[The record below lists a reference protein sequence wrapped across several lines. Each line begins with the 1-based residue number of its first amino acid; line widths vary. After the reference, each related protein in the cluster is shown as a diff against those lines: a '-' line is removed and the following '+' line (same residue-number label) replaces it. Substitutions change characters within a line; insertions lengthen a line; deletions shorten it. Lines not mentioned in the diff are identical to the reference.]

1 MVSEPEPFA
10 EGSPSLVTDV
20 SGATWTPLFRRKCS
34 FDPGYFFK
42 VMNNLILNPNINSSW
57 LFRADILLERDGTQ
71 ALSQDIEGEVDAT
84 SPIPVPI
91 LVQFTG
97 FRLDKLLVRRLIPR
111 NPQRDPPLDQT
122 CLIYHSN
129 ETGEME
135 TSSSMVVYKPHV
147 SSHSDVPFY
156 HPKVSAVAFLH
167 EWDAK
172 SGEGTVS
179 IHYNF
184 FDDYSSSPKL
194 VRTALHLLSTLHKHG
209 EGAKE
214 GYVKRVQHDTVI
226 PQATVQSTYTRL
238 KKKYARKLIEGW
250 VEVTDPTKHCFE
262 DLGIAA
268 FLIELWA
275 QMYRDSHFP
284 GFVDIGCGNGLLVHI
299 LRQEGY
305 LGWGFDARRRKSW
318 DNFTDRIDP
327 TSEKNT
333 GQSLRQLVLLPSV
346 LQDQSQQYDELAQ
359 QVHDGMFPQ
368 GTFIISNHADEL
380 TPWTPVLAAISDCP
394 FIMIPCCSHDLSG
407 ARFRAA
413 APKDKGKST
422 SAYSSLVEWVKQI
435 AYDCG
440 WNVETEMLRIPSTR
454 NTGIIGRH
462 RPQESRL
469 TDIMSYGK
477 KDEDADLGLVKVDR
491 TQVFQEAR
499 LFNSSPIQPRRCRIL
514 LTKIA
519 LLLYTGEKF
528 PTNEATTLFFGISK
542 LFQNKDAS
550 LRQMVHLVIKELANS
565 AEDIIMVTSTIM
577 KDTGGSTDAIYR
589 PNAIRALCRI
599 IDATTVQSI
608 ERVMKTAI
616 VDKNPSVSSAALVSS
631 YHLLPIAKDVVRR
644 WQSETQEAAASTK
657 SSGGFSL
664 GFSSSSGSL
673 PVNNS
678 TMTQYHAIGLLYQ
691 MRSHDRMALVK
702 MVQQF
707 GAAGAVKS
715 PAAIVMLVRLAA
727 QLAEED
733 QSLRKPMMQLLDGW
747 LRHKSEMV
755 NFEAAKAICD
765 MRDVTDAEV
774 TQAVHVLQLF
784 LSSPR
789 AVTKFAALRILHNF
803 ASFKPNAVNVCNPD
817 IEALISNANRSI
829 ATFAIT
835 TLLKTGNEASV
846 DRLMKQISSFM
857 SEITDEFKITIVE
870 AIRTLCLKFPSKQAG
885 MLAFLSG
892 ILRDEG
898 GYEFKRAVVE
908 SMFDLIKFVPDS
920 KEDALAH
927 LCEFIE
933 DCEFTKLAV
942 RILHL
947 LGLEGPKTSQP
958 TKYIRYIYNRV
969 VLENAIVRAAAV
981 TALAKFGVG
990 QKDPEVKRSV
1000 DVLLTRCLDDV
1011 DDEVRDRA
1019 ALNLRL
1025 MHEED
1030 DLGERFIKNENMF
1043 SLQYFEHQLV
1053 TYVTSDDKSAFDIP
1067 FDISKIPVVTR
1078 EQADAEDRT
1087 KKLTASTPS
1096 LKPPKT
1102 GPSKAPSTGAE
1113 AQASAAAAAQ
1123 KYAQELMSI
1132 SYMKEFGG
1140 LLKSSSVV
1148 ELTEAETEYV
1158 VTLVKHIFKEHIVL
1172 QYEIKNTLPSTVL
1185 ENVTVVATPSD
1196 EEELEEVF
1204 IIPAEKLETDE
1215 PGKVYVAFK
1224 KTGGEGSMPT
1234 SSFSNVLKFTSK
1246 EIDPTTN
1253 EPEETGYD
1261 DEYEVA
1267 EFDLAGSDYV
1277 IPAFAGNF
1285 NHIWEQV
1292 GAAGEEAEETLQLSS
1307 MKSIA
1312 GMYLLS
1318 RDLVL
1323 RQPTDVMGSDATEQL
1338 AKALSLQ
1345 PLEGTDVPISQ
1356 TTHQLKL
1363 LGKTVNG
1370 GRVVANIRMAYSSKS
1385 GVTTK
1390 ITVRSEEENVAA
1402 LIVASVA

>member
-1 MVSEPEPFA
+1 
-10 EGSPSLVTDV
+10 
-20 SGATWTPLFRRKCS
+20 
-34 FDPGYFFK
+34 
-42 VMNNLILNPNINSSW
+42 MN
-57 LFRADILLERDGTQ
+57 
-71 ALSQDIEGEVDAT
+71 
-84 SPIPVPI
+84 
-91 LVQFTG
+91 
-97 FRLDKLLVRRLIPR
+97 
-111 NPQRDPPLDQT
+111 
-122 CLIYHSN
+122 
-129 ETGEME
+129 
-135 TSSSMVVYKPHV
+135 
-147 SSHSDVPFY
+147 
-156 HPKVSAVAFLH
+156 
-167 EWDAK
+167 
-172 SGEGTVS
+172 
-179 IHYNF
+179 
-184 FDDYSSSPKL
+184 
-194 VRTALHLLSTLHKHG
+194 
-209 EGAKE
+209 
-214 GYVKRVQHDTVI
+214 
-226 PQATVQSTYTRL
+226 
-238 KKKYARKLIEGW
+238 
-250 VEVTDPTKHCFE
+250 
-262 DLGIAA
+262 
-268 FLIELWA
+268 
-275 QMYRDSHFP
+275 
-284 GFVDIGCGNGLLVHI
+284 
-299 LRQEGY
+299 
-305 LGWGFDARRRKSW
+305 
-318 DNFTDRIDP
+318 
-327 TSEKNT
+327 
-333 GQSLRQLVLLPSV
+333 
-346 LQDQSQQYDELAQ
+346 
-359 QVHDGMFPQ
+359 
-368 GTFIISNHADEL
+368 
-380 TPWTPVLAAISDCP
+380 
-394 FIMIPCCSHDLSG
+394 
-407 ARFRAA
+407 
-413 APKDKGKST
+413 
-422 SAYSSLVEWVKQI
+422 
-435 AYDCG
+435 
-440 WNVETEMLRIPSTR
+440 
-454 NTGIIGRH
+454 
-462 RPQESRL
+462 
-469 TDIMSYGK
+469 YGK
-477 KDEDADLGLVKVDR
+477 KDEDADTGLVKIDR

-519 LLLYTGEKF
+519 LLLYTGERF

-550 LRQMVHLVIKELANS
+550 LRQMVHLVIKELASS

-577 KDTGGSTDAIYR
+577 KDTGGSTDVIYR

-644 WQSETQEAAASTK
+644 WQSETQEAAASVK

-664 GFSSSSGSL
+664 GFSSSSGNL

-691 MRSHDRMALVK
+691 MRMHDRMALVK

-707 GAAGAVKS
+707 GAAGAVKN

-733 QSLRKPMMQLLDGW
+733 PQLRKPMMTLLDGW

-774 TQAVHVLQLF
+774 SQAVHVLQLF
-784 LSSPR
+784 LTSPR

-817 IEALISNANRSI
+817 IELLISNGNRSI

-846 DRLMKQISSFM
+846 DRLMKQISGFM

-885 MLAFLSG
+885 MLQFLSG

-958 TKYIRYIYNRV
+958 TKYVRYIYNRV

-1000 DVLLTRCLDDV
+1000 EVLLTRCLDDV

-1019 ALNLRL
+1019 ALNLSL
-1025 MHEED
+1025 MKEED
-1030 DLGERFIKNENMF
+1030 ELATRFVKNDTMF
-1043 SLQYFEHQLV
+1043 ALPYFEHQLV
-1053 TYVTSDDKSAFDIP
+1053 AYVTSDDKSAFETP

-1087 KKLTASTPS
+1087 KKLTATTPS
-1096 LKPPKT
+1096 LKPPKV
-1102 GPSKAPSTGAE
+1102 GPSKVPATGAE
-1113 AQASAAAAAQ
+1113 AAASASAAAQ
-1123 KYAQELMSI
+1123 KHAQELLQIPEMA
-1132 SYMKEFGG
+1132 EFGSV
-1140 LLKSSSVV
+1140 LKSSPLV

-1158 VTLVKHIFKEHIVL
+1158 VSVVKHIFKDHIVL
-1172 QYEIKNTLPSTVL
+1172 QYEVKNTLPSTVL
-1185 ENVTVVATPSD
+1185 ENVSVVATPSD
-1196 EEELEEVF
+1196 DEELEEVF
-1204 IIPAEKLETDE
+1204 IIQAEKLGTDV

-1224 KTGGEGSMPT
+1224 KINGEGSLPIST
-1234 SSFSNVLKFTSK
+1234 FSNVLKFTSK

-1253 EPEETGYD
+1253 EPEEVGYD

-1267 EFDLAGSDYV
+1267 EFDLSGSDYV

-1285 NHIWEQV
+1285 AHIWEQV
-1292 GAAGEEAEETLQLSS
+1292 GASGEEAEETLQLSGV
-1307 MKSIA
+1307 KSIA
-1312 GMYLLS
+1312 
-1318 RDLVL
+1318 
-1323 RQPTDVMGSDATEQL
+1323 DATEQL
-1338 AKALSLQ
+1338 AKTLSLQ
-1345 PLEGTDVPISQ
+1345 PLEGTDVPVNQ
-1356 TTHQLKL
+1356 TTHTLKL

-1370 GRVVANIRMAYSSKS
+1370 GRVVANVRMAFSAKS

-1390 ITVRSEEENVAA
+1390 ITVRSEEEGVAT
-1402 LIVASVA
+1402 LVVASVAE

>member
-1 MVSEPEPFA
+1 
-10 EGSPSLVTDV
+10 
-20 SGATWTPLFRRKCS
+20 
-34 FDPGYFFK
+34 
-42 VMNNLILNPNINSSW
+42 
-57 LFRADILLERDGTQ
+57 
-71 ALSQDIEGEVDAT
+71 
-84 SPIPVPI
+84 
-91 LVQFTG
+91 
-97 FRLDKLLVRRLIPR
+97 
-111 NPQRDPPLDQT
+111 
-122 CLIYHSN
+122 
-129 ETGEME
+129 
-135 TSSSMVVYKPHV
+135 
-147 SSHSDVPFY
+147 
-156 HPKVSAVAFLH
+156 
-167 EWDAK
+167 
-172 SGEGTVS
+172 
-179 IHYNF
+179 
-184 FDDYSSSPKL
+184 
-194 VRTALHLLSTLHKHG
+194 
-209 EGAKE
+209 
-214 GYVKRVQHDTVI
+214 
-226 PQATVQSTYTRL
+226 
-238 KKKYARKLIEGW
+238 
-250 VEVTDPTKHCFE
+250 
-262 DLGIAA
+262 
-268 FLIELWA
+268 
-275 QMYRDSHFP
+275 
-284 GFVDIGCGNGLLVHI
+284 
-299 LRQEGY
+299 
-305 LGWGFDARRRKSW
+305 
-318 DNFTDRIDP
+318 
-327 TSEKNT
+327 
-333 GQSLRQLVLLPSV
+333 
-346 LQDQSQQYDELAQ
+346 
-359 QVHDGMFPQ
+359 
-368 GTFIISNHADEL
+368 
-380 TPWTPVLAAISDCP
+380 
-394 FIMIPCCSHDLSG
+394 
-407 ARFRAA
+407 
-413 APKDKGKST
+413 
-422 SAYSSLVEWVKQI
+422 
-435 AYDCG
+435 
-440 WNVETEMLRIPSTR
+440 
-454 NTGIIGRH
+454 
-462 RPQESRL
+462 
-469 TDIMSYGK
+469 MSYGK

-491 TQVFQEAR
+491 VQVFQEAHRVVIAAR

-519 LLLYTGEKF
+519 LLLYTGERF
-528 PTNEATTLFFGISK
+528 PTREATDLFFGISK

-550 LRQMVHLVIKELANS
+550 LRQMVHLVIKEIASS

-631 YHLLPIAKDVVRR
+631 YHLLPVAKDVVRR

-664 GFSSSSGSL
+664 GFSSSSGAL
-673 PVNNS
+673 PTNNS

-707 GAAGAVKS
+707 SQPGTIKS
-715 PAAIVMLVRLAA
+715 PAATVMLVRLAA

-733 QSLRKPMMQLLDGW
+733 PSLRKPMMTLLDGW

-765 MRDVTDAEV
+765 MRDVTDSEV

-803 ASFKPNAVNVCNPD
+803 ASFKPQAVNVCNPD
-817 IEALISNANRSI
+817 IELLISNSNRSI

-846 DRLMKQISSFM
+846 DRLMKQISGFM

-908 SMFDLIKFVPDS
+908 SMFDLIKFVPES

-1000 DVLLTRCLDDV
+1000 NVLLTRCLDDV

-1030 DLGERFIKNENMF
+1030 ETAERFIKNENMF
-1043 SLQYFEHQLV
+1043 SLPYFEHQLV
-1053 TYVTSDDKSAFDIP
+1053 MYVTSDDKSTFDAS
-1067 FDISKIPVVTR
+1067 FDISSIPIVTR

-1096 LKPPKT
+1096 LKPPKA
-1102 GPSKAPSTGAE
+1102 GPTKAAATGAE
-1113 AQASAAAAAQ
+1113 AQASAAAAQQ
-1123 KYAQELMSI
+1123 KYSQELMSI
-1132 SYMKEFGG
+1132 PELKEFGAV
-1140 LLKSSSVV
+1140 LKSSPVI

-1158 VTLVKHIFKEHIVL
+1158 VSVVKHLFKEHVVL
-1172 QYEIKNTLPSTVL
+1172 QYEVKNTLPATVL
-1185 ENVTVVATPSD
+1185 ENVSVVAVPAE

-1204 IIPAEKLETDE
+1204 ILQAEKLPTDE

-1224 KTGGEGSMPT
+1224 KVNGEASMPT
-1234 SSFSNVLKFTSK
+1234 STFSNVLKFTSK
-1246 EIDPTTN
+1246 EIDPSTN

-1261 DEYEVA
+1261 DEYEIGD
-1267 EFDLAGSDYV
+1267 FDLAGSDYV

-1285 NHIWEQV
+1285 AHIWEQV
-1292 GAAGEEAEETLQLSS
+1292 GASGEEAEETLQLSGIN
-1307 MKSIA
+1307 SIA
-1312 GMYLLS
+1312 
-1318 RDLVL
+1318 
-1323 RQPTDVMGSDATEQL
+1323 DATEQL
-1338 AKALSLQ
+1338 AKTLSLQ
-1345 PLEGTDVPISQ
+1345 PLEGTDVPVNQ

-1402 LIVASVA
+1402 LVIASVA

>member
-1 MVSEPEPFA
+1 
-10 EGSPSLVTDV
+10 
-20 SGATWTPLFRRKCS
+20 
-34 FDPGYFFK
+34 
-42 VMNNLILNPNINSSW
+42 MN
-57 LFRADILLERDGTQ
+57 
-71 ALSQDIEGEVDAT
+71 
-84 SPIPVPI
+84 
-91 LVQFTG
+91 
-97 FRLDKLLVRRLIPR
+97 
-111 NPQRDPPLDQT
+111 
-122 CLIYHSN
+122 
-129 ETGEME
+129 
-135 TSSSMVVYKPHV
+135 
-147 SSHSDVPFY
+147 
-156 HPKVSAVAFLH
+156 
-167 EWDAK
+167 
-172 SGEGTVS
+172 
-179 IHYNF
+179 
-184 FDDYSSSPKL
+184 
-194 VRTALHLLSTLHKHG
+194 
-209 EGAKE
+209 
-214 GYVKRVQHDTVI
+214 
-226 PQATVQSTYTRL
+226 
-238 KKKYARKLIEGW
+238 
-250 VEVTDPTKHCFE
+250 
-262 DLGIAA
+262 
-268 FLIELWA
+268 
-275 QMYRDSHFP
+275 
-284 GFVDIGCGNGLLVHI
+284 
-299 LRQEGY
+299 
-305 LGWGFDARRRKSW
+305 
-318 DNFTDRIDP
+318 
-327 TSEKNT
+327 
-333 GQSLRQLVLLPSV
+333 
-346 LQDQSQQYDELAQ
+346 
-359 QVHDGMFPQ
+359 
-368 GTFIISNHADEL
+368 
-380 TPWTPVLAAISDCP
+380 
-394 FIMIPCCSHDLSG
+394 
-407 ARFRAA
+407 
-413 APKDKGKST
+413 
-422 SAYSSLVEWVKQI
+422 
-435 AYDCG
+435 
-440 WNVETEMLRIPSTR
+440 
-454 NTGIIGRH
+454 
-462 RPQESRL
+462 
-469 TDIMSYGK
+469 YGK
-477 KDEDADLGLVKVDR
+477 KDEDADTGLVKVDR

-550 LRQMVHLVIKELANS
+550 LRQMVHLVIKELAHS

-577 KDTGGSTDAIYR
+577 KDTGGSTDIIFR

-664 GFSSSSGSL
+664 GFSSSSGQL

-691 MRSHDRMALVK
+691 MRMHDRMALVK

-733 QSLRKPMMQLLDGW
+733 AGLRKPMMQLLDGW

-765 MRDVTDAEV
+765 LRDVTDAEV
-774 TQAVHVLQLF
+774 AQAVHVLQLF
-784 LSSPR
+784 LTSPR

-803 ASFKPNAVNVCNPD
+803 ASFKPEAVHVCNPD
-817 IEALISNANRSI
+817 IELLISNSNRSI

-846 DRLMKQISSFM
+846 DRLMKQISGFM

-885 MLAFLSG
+885 MLQFLSG

-947 LGLEGPKTSQP
+947 LGVEGPKTSQP

-1000 DVLLTRCLDDV
+1000 QVLLTRCLDDV

-1025 MHEED
+1025 MSEED
-1030 DLGERFIKNENMF
+1030 EMAAKFVKNDSMF
-1043 SLQYFEHQLV
+1043 SLPYFEHQLV
-1053 TYVTSDDKSAFDIP
+1053 MYVTSDDKSTFESA

-1096 LKPPKT
+1096 LKPPKVAST
-1102 GPSKAPSTGAE
+1102 KAAPTGAE
-1113 AQASAAAAAQ
+1113 AAASATAAAQ
-1123 KYAQELMSI
+1123 QYAQELLNI
-1132 SYMKEFGG
+1132 PEMKEFGSV
-1140 LLKSSSVV
+1140 LKSSPVV

-1158 VTLVKHIFKEHIVL
+1158 VKVVKHIFKGHIVL
-1172 QYEIKNTLPSTVL
+1172 QYDITNTLDSVVL
-1185 ENVTVVATPSD
+1185 ENVSVLAGPSD

-1204 IIPAEKLETDE
+1204 IIEAEKLSQNE
-1215 PGKVYVAFK
+1215 PGKVYVAFRK
-1224 KTGGEGSMPT
+1224 AGGEDSLPVV
-1234 SSFSNVLKFTSK
+1234 SFTNTLKFTSK
-1246 EIDPTTN
+1246 EIDPSTN
-1253 EPEETGYD
+1253 EPEESGYD

-1277 IPAFAGNF
+1277 IPTYASNFA
-1285 NHIWEQV
+1285 HLWEQV
-1292 GAAGEEAEETLQLSS
+1292 GAAGEEAEETLQLSG

-1312 GMYLLS
+1312 E
-1318 RDLVL
+1318 
-1323 RQPTDVMGSDATEQL
+1323 ATEQL
-1338 AKALSLQ
+1338 AKTLSLQ
-1345 PLEGTDVPISQ
+1345 PLEGTDVPVNQ
-1356 TTHQLKL
+1356 TTHTLKL
-1363 LGKTVNG
+1363 LGKSVNG
-1370 GRVVANIRMAYSSKS
+1370 GKVVSNVRMAYSAKS

-1390 ITVRSEEENVAA
+1390 ITVRAEEEGVAA
-1402 LIVASVA
+1402 LVVASIA